1 MTPVNASQYIPQ
13 QPPVLMVDTF
23 LECNDALI
31 ITNFKIPEEHIFVQ
45 DGRLTAA
52 GLLENIAQTCAT
64 RIGWLNRDKPI
75 KIGVI
80 GSISK
85 LEINAFPPAG
95 ETLTTR
101 VDILSEIFSATMVK
115 AEIRCCGEI
124 LAQCEMKVFVTEQN
138 VLRKSEN

>member
-1 MTPVNASQYIPQ
+1 MTPVNAPQYIPQ

-80 GSISK
+80 GSVTK
-85 LEINAFPPAG
+85 LEITALPPSG

-101 VDILSEIFSATMVK
+101 VDILSEVFSATMVK
-115 AEIRCCGEI
+115 AEIQCGGKHM
-124 LAQCEMKVFVTEQN
+124 AQCEMKVFVTEQN